1 MNFKSEIMLMKA
13 PHLKERQLFTVLGI
27 YNFGFRRYG
36 RNYDLFYV
44 STEAGRGC
52 GGTLYNTRGVVTSP
66 DYPRPHAQASNC
78 EWTLKVPPGQRIQ
91 LRFASKYTIH
101 IIQYNYTGF
110 PMSKWIFSVVVSSYF
125 VIVFFFMKL
134 HSN

>member
-1 MNFKSEIMLMKA
+1 MLFEDA
-13 PHLKERQLFTVLGI
+13 PYPKGIVSRPPAKLFIVLVT

-91 LRFASKYTIH
+91 LRFAGK
-101 IIQYNYTGF
+101 
-110 PMSKWIFSVVVSSYF
+110 VSF
-125 VIVFFFMKL
+125 L
-134 HSN
+134 L

>member
-1 MNFKSEIMLMKA
+1 M
-13 PHLKERQLFTVLGI
+13 
-27 YNFGFRRYG
+27 
-36 RNYDLFYV
+36 

-91 LRFASKYTIH
+91 LRFAGKYTIH
-101 IIQYNYTGF
+101 ITVKLYR
-110 PMSKWIFSVVVSSYF
+110 VSD
-125 VIVFFFMKL
+125 VEMVFFSGSFDIFGNLFFFKWR
-134 HSN
+134 SNKSSAMVIWFG

>member
-1 MNFKSEIMLMKA
+1 MLIKE
-13 PHLKERQLFTVLGI
+13 PHLKESQLFTVLGI
-27 YNFGFRRYG
+27 YNFGSRRYG

-91 LRFASKYTIH
+91 LRFAGKYTI
-101 IIQYNYTGF
+101 ILQ
-110 PMSKWIFSVVVSSYF
+110 
-125 VIVFFFMKL
+125 
-134 HSN
+134 

>member
-1 MNFKSEIMLMKA
+1 MCKNLLPDEFCS
-13 PHLKERQLFTVLGI
+13 QLFIVLGI
-27 YNFGFRRYG
+27 YNFGSRRYG

-91 LRFASKYTIH
+91 LRFAGKYIIH
-101 IIQYNYTGF
+101 ITVKLYR
-110 PMSKWIFSVVVSSYF
+110 VSD
-125 VIVFFFMKL
+125 VEMVFFSGSFDIFGNFIFEMALK
-134 HSN
+134 

>member
-1 MNFKSEIMLMKA
+1 M
-13 PHLKERQLFTVLGI
+13 
-27 YNFGFRRYG
+27 YNFGSRRYG

-91 LRFASKYTIH
+91 LRFAGKYMCNTYYSKTI
-101 IIQYNYTGF
+101 QGF
-110 PMSKWIFSVVVSSYF
+110 RYQNR
-125 VIVFFFMKL
+125 FFFRGKGQL
-134 HSN
+134 NSE